1 MDHISHKM
9 ISKLLIMQK
18 ANEKIQK
25 QTSQINRLEGR
36 VQQLEGRVQQLEGDN
51 QLLQQRVQQLEGD
64 NQLLQQRV
72 QQLEGQLNSSHRNNL
87 NLFACKNFLCWAFIM
102 FILFTILV
110 GLFKIKPS
118 RI

>member
-36 VQQLEGRVQQLEGDN
+36 VQQLEGDN

-64 NQLLQQRV
+64 NL
-72 QQLEGQLNSSHRNNL
+72 GHFKS
-87 NLFACKNFLCWAFIM
+87 I
-102 FILFTILV
+102 TLV
-110 GLFKIKPS
+110 YPGIF
-118 RI
+118 